1 MRSEA
6 VDGIFAA
13 KKKKKRKGQ
22 HRFFFFIVLATFGPN
37 FADSVNF
44 IFKRQRAFSVF
55 IYSHLNTKE
64 SWEDSRK
71 LCKRQTQLRVCIA
84 LKSIKKKFLTIHVT
98 CLFSV
103 TNLSKIQNQAR
114 VDELPSPS
122 MEDVTLQWLPNLIPR
137 LFLPAN
143 GLSGYIVKFV

>member
-6 VDGIFAA
+6 VNRIFAA
-13 KKKKKRKGQ
+13 KKKKKGQ
-22 HRFFFFIVLATFGPN
+22 HVFFSFIVLTTFGPN
-37 FADSVNF
+37 LADSVNS
-44 IFKRQRAFSVF
+44 IFKWQRAFSVF
-55 IYSHLNTKE
+55 IYSHLNTKG

-71 LCKRQTQLRVCIA
+71 LCKRKTQLRVCIA
-84 LKSIKKKFLTIHVT
+84 LESNKKILANSSS

-122 MEDVTLQWLPNLIPR
+122 MEDVTLQWLHNLPPR
-137 LFLPAN
+137 PFLPP
-143 GLSGYIVKFV
+143 

>member
-1 MRSEA
+1 MEYLRQK
-6 VDGIFAA
+6 II
-13 KKKKKRKGQ
+13 KKRPTS
-22 HRFFFFIVLATFGPN
+22 FFFFIVLATFGPN

-103 TNLSKIQNQAR
+103 TNLSKIQKQAR

-122 MEDVTLQWLPNLIPR
+122 MADVTLQWPPNLIPR
-137 LFLPAN
+137 LFLPTSLA
-143 GLSGYIVKFV
+143 LAIDIL

>member
-13 KKKKKRKGQ
+13 KKKKEKANMV
-22 HRFFFFIVLATFGPN
+22 FFFFIVRATFGPN
-37 FADSVNF
+37 FADSVDF

-71 LCKRQTQLRVCIA
+71 LCKR
-84 LKSIKKKFLTIHVT
+84 
-98 CLFSV
+98 
-103 TNLSKIQNQAR
+103 
-114 VDELPSPS
+114 
-122 MEDVTLQWLPNLIPR
+122 
-137 LFLPAN
+137 
-143 GLSGYIVKFV
+143 

>member
-6 VDGIFAA
+6 VNRIFAA
-13 KKKKKRKGQ
+13 KKKKKGQ
-22 HRFFFFIVLATFGPN
+22 HVFFSFIVLTTFGPN
-37 FADSVNF
+37 LADSVNS
-44 IFKRQRAFSVF
+44 ILKWQRAFSVF
-55 IYSHLNTKE
+55 IYSHLNTKG

-84 LKSIKKKFLTIHVT
+84 LESNKKILANSSS

-114 VDELPSPS
+114 VDELASPS
-122 MEDVTLQWLPNLIPR
+122 MDDVTLQWLPNLTPC
-137 LFLPAN
+137 LFLPTN
-143 GLSGYIVKFV
+143 G

>member
-1 MRSEA
+1 MPSEA
-6 VDGIFAA
+6 VDRIFAA
-13 KKKKKRKGQ
+13 KKKKKGQ
-22 HRFFFFIVLATFGPN
+22 HRLFSFIVLATFGPN
-37 FADSVNF
+37 LADSVNS
-44 IFKRQRAFSVF
+44 IFKRQRPFSVF
-55 IYSHLNTKE
+55 IYSHLNTKG

-114 VDELPSPS
+114 ADELPFPS
-122 MEDVTLQWLPNLIPR
+122 MEDVTLQWLPNLPPR
-137 LFLPAN
+137 PFLPP
-143 GLSGYIVKFV
+143 

>member
-1 MRSEA
+1 MEYLRQ
-6 VDGIFAA
+6 
-13 KKKKKRKGQ
+13 KKKKRKGQ

-55 IYSHLNTKE
+55 IYSQSKHE
-64 SWEDSRK
+64 GK
-71 LCKRQTQLRVCIA
+71 LGGFKKVMQTLDT
-84 LKSIKKKFLTIHVT
+84 IKGLHSFKKYQKKFLTIHVT

-122 MEDVTLQWLPNLIPR
+122 MEDVTLQWPPNLIPR
-137 LFLPAN
+137 LFLPTN

>member
-6 VDGIFAA
+6 VDRIFAA
-13 KKKKKRKGQ
+13 KKEKKKANIG
-22 HRFFFFIVLATFGPN
+22 FFSFIVLATFGPN
-37 FADSVNF
+37 LANSVNS
-44 IFKRQRAFSVF
+44 IFKWQRAFSVF
-55 IYSHLNTKE
+55 IYSHLNTKG

-84 LKSIKKKFLTIHVT
+84 LESNKKILAKSSS

-122 MEDVTLQWLPNLIPR
+122 MEDVTLQWLPNLPPR
-137 LFLPAN
+137 PFLPP
-143 GLSGYIVKFV
+143 

>member
-13 KKKKKRKGQ
+13 KKKGQ
-22 HRFFFFIVLATFGPN
+22 HRFFSLTVLATFGPN
-37 FADSVNF
+37 FADSVNS

-55 IYSHLNTKE
+55 IYSYLNTKE
-64 SWEDSRK
+64 SWEGSRK

-84 LKSIKKKFLTIHVT
+84 LKSIKKKNFLTIHVT

-137 LFLPAN
+137 LFFPAN